1 MIHRSCDHAICKKAL
16 SPPPLTI
23 ATGNLVHLEKISEI
37 SPIKG
42 EFLASYSK
50 QNF

>member
-1 MIHRSCDHAICKKAL
+1 MQKKVL
-16 SPPPLTI
+16 SPSSLTM
-23 ATGNLVHLEKISEI
+23 APENLVNLEKTFEI